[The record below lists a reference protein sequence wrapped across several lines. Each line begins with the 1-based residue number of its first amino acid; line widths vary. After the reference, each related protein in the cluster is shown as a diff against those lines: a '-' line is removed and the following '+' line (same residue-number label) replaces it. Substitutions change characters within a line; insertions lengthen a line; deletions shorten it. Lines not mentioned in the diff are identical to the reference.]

1 MLTKKKKLTRK
12 EIKEDKL
19 VSTYYKTFGFIQKN
33 NSRLLTYGG
42 ILVVVVLAVIYYV
55 NHKKQMN
62 QEAGIAL
69 SRVIDSYDQGAYLEA
84 IEGKSGSQNI
94 GLKKVVEQY
103 DGTENGE
110 TAKIYLANCYNNLGK
125 LDEAFKYYKSYSGDI
140 PMLEGASLAGQ
151 AGYFA
156 YKKDYQKAADLYRDA
171 AQVNKYNAENPDYL
185 LKAAINYIK
194 AGKDADA
201 KDLLTTIK
209 NDYKTSDASKEVD
222 RYMALIN
229 A

>member
-1 MLTKKKKLTRK
+1 MLTKKKKLSRK

-33 NSRLLTYGG
+33 SSRFLTYGG
-42 ILVVVVLAVIYYV
+42 ILVVVVLAVLYYI
-55 NHKKQMN
+55 NHKKQVN

-84 IEGKSGSQNI
+84 IEGKTGTQNA
-94 GLKKVVEQY
+94 GLKKIVEQY
-103 DGTENGE
+103 SGTENGE
-110 TAKIYLANCYNNLGK
+110 TAKIYLANSYNNLGK
-125 LDEAFKYYKSYSGDI
+125 LDEAFKYYQSYSGSI
-140 PMLEGASLAGQ
+140 PMLEATALAGQ
-151 AGYFA
+151 GGYYT
-156 YKKDYQKAADLYRDA
+156 YKKEYEKAADLYRDA
-171 AQVNKYNAENPDYL
+171 AHVSKFNAENPDYL

-222 RYMALIN
+222 RYLALIN
-229 A
+229 V